1 MNKLD
6 LKSSF
11 TMEQQKDSQPKWEAK
26 VSTTLQKASANQI
39 FSLFKDFFGLN
50 KWFPSLS
57 TCYGI
62 HGENGEVGCIRYCTG
77 FSLPPESAGVVTG
90 EAPVSGWSK
99 ERLVAINPIERILSY
114 EMVDCNIGFK
124 SYFSTVK
131 IVPNGVDGQDG
142 CEIEW
147 FITVD
152 PVEGMRLEDLVNK
165 YDVGLQGMGK
175 NMENALTSS

>member
-1 MNKLD
+1 MNKSD
-6 LKSSF
+6 LNSS
-11 TMEQQKDSQPKWEAK
+11 TSMEQKDSQPKWEAK
-26 VSTTLQKASANQI
+26 VSTRLQKADAGQI

-57 TCYGI
+57 TSYGI

-77 FSLPPESAGVVTG
+77 FSLPPESG
-90 EAPVSGWSK
+90 APVSWSK

-114 EMVDCNIGFK
+114 EIVDCNIGFK

-131 IVPNGVDGQDG
+131 IVPDEVDGQHG
-142 CEIEW
+142 CVIEW

-152 PVEGMRLEDLVNK
+152 PVEGMRLEDLIKK
-165 YDVGLQGMGK
+165 YGVGLQGMAK
-175 NMENALTSS
+175 NMEDALASS

>member
-1 MNKLD
+1 
-6 LKSSF
+6 
-11 TMEQQKDSQPKWEAK
+11 MEQKNSHPKWEAK
-26 VSTTLQKASANQI
+26 VSTRLQKASANQI

-62 HGENGEVGCIRYCTG
+62 HGENGKVGCIRYCTG
-77 FSLPPESAGVVTG
+77 FSLPPESGGVATG

-99 ERLVAINPIERILSY
+99 ERLVAIDPIERILSY

-124 SYFSTVK
+124 SYFSTVR
-131 IVPNGVDGQDG
+131 IVPNEVDGQDG
-142 CEIEW
+142 CVIEW

-152 PVEGMRLEDLVNK
+152 PVKGVRLEDLVNK
-165 YDVGLQGMGK
+165 YDVGLQRMAK

>member
-6 LKSSF
+6 LNSSS

-77 FSLPPESAGVVTG
+77 FSLPPESGGVVTG

-142 CEIEW
+142 CVIEW

-152 PVEGMRLEDLVNK
+152 PVVGMRLEDLVNK